1 MANRRIM
8 MNPSAAVELVGLF
21 EYQLSMCKLER
32 DELCL
37 VISDTAFNPVYSDAC
52 IGAALNL
59 GASAYKQILP
69 FDHPLPTKA
78 MGAAWQEAD
87 LIVYMTTHKLHYH
100 ERMGQA
106 LENGGRILMAVQPL
120 EVLSRL
126 RANLEVI
133 ERTKA
138 GARLLGGANRIRIQS
153 EAGTDLVM
161 ERGDRPALAHYGV
174 ADESGHLDFWGAG
187 MVETAQVEGTTEGR
201 LVLDRGDANFSF
213 GRYMESTVEIDF
225 REGKITD
232 VRGGL
237 DALLLR
243 DFLASFN
250 DSTAFMAG
258 HTSWG
263 TDKRAQWHAL
273 IKAINPEPGTSGA
286 DIEAHYGNIQIELGS
301 NNDINFKGK
310 ISSSTHLGLCCR
322 NSSLWLDDA
331 QVIDSG
337 RFVPVE
343 LQ

>member
-8 MNPSAAVELVGLF
+8 MNPSAASELVGLF
-21 EYQLSMCKLER
+21 EYQLSMCKLEP

-69 FDHPLPTKA
+69 FDHPLPSKA
-78 MGAAWQEAD
+78 MGAAWLEAD

-100 ERMGQA
+100 KRMGQA
-106 LENGGRILMAVQPL
+106 LEKGGRALMAVQPL

-126 RANLEVI
+126 RAIPEVI

-138 GARLLGGANRIRIQS
+138 GARILGGANRIRIQS

-201 LVLDRGDANFSF
+201 LVLDMGDANFSF
-213 GRYMESTVEIDF
+213 GRYMESKVEIDF
-225 REGKITD
+225 RGGKITD
-232 VRGGL
+232 IRGGL

-243 DFLASFN
+243 DFLASFD
-250 DSTAFMAG
+250 DSSAFKAG
-258 HTSWG
+258 H
-263 TDKRAQWHAL
+263 
-273 IKAINPEPGTSGA
+273 
-286 DIEAHYGNIQIELGS
+286 
-301 NNDINFKGK
+301 
-310 ISSSTHLGLCCR
+310 
-322 NSSLWLDDA
+322 
-331 QVIDSG
+331 
-337 RFVPVE
+337 
-343 LQ
+343 

>member
-1 MANRRIM
+1 M
-8 MNPSAAVELVGLF
+8 MNPSAAAELVGLF
-21 EYQLSMCKLER
+21 RHQLTLCRLQQ

-37 VISDTAFNPVYSDAC
+37 VITDTAFNPVYSDAC
-52 IGAALNL
+52 LGAALSL

-69 FDHPLPTKA
+69 FDHPLPSKGMA
-78 MGAAWQEAD
+78 AAWQEAD
-87 LIVYMTTHKLHYH
+87 LIVYMSTHRLHYH

-106 LENGGRILMAVQPL
+106 LEKGARVLMAVQPL

-126 RANLEVI
+126 RAIPEVI

-138 GARLLGGANRIRIQS
+138 GARLLASADRIRISS

-161 ERGDRPALAHYGV
+161 QRGDRPALAHYGV
-174 ADESGHLDFWGAG
+174 ADEPGHLDFWGAG
-187 MVETAQVEGTTEGR
+187 MVETAQLEGTTEGR
-201 LVLDRGDANFSF
+201 LVLDVGDANFSF
-213 GRYMESTVEIDF
+213 GRYMASPVEIGF
-225 REGKITD
+225 REGRITD
-232 VRGGL
+232 IRGGL
-237 DALLLR
+237 DAMLLR

-250 DSTAFMAG
+250 DTTAFAAG

-301 NNDINFKGK
+301 NNDINFKGR
-310 ISSSTHLGLCCR
+310 IRSNTHLGLCSR
-322 NSSLWLDDA
+322 NSSLWLDEK
-331 QVIDSG
+331 QVIDAG
-337 RFVPVE
+337 RFVPSE